1 MLTVKNL
8 IPVLDEFL
16 IGDADSRTILPPEAI
31 ALDQVLDAKVSEISA
46 KEEEVPIIWINLQEN
61 TEDYLDFEG

>member
-16 IGDADSRTILPPEAI
+16 IGDADSRTILPPEVI
-31 ALDQVLDAKVSEISA
+31 ALDQVLDARVSEISA
-46 KEEEVPIIWINLQEN
+46 KEEVPIIWINLQEN